1 MDRAVQLLDTAIG
14 AIKTARD
21 DLRHDTDLLP
31 SDLSAV
37 AGTLRELAWTIDGFI
52 STLNDAYALQHDL
65 GHDNGCDPAETVAR
79 INTNLEQVQRQFGSI
94 DSILGHTHNITS
106 KLFRRD

>member
-1 MDRAVQLLDTAIG
+1 MDRTVQLLDTAIG
-14 AIKTARD
+14 IIKTARD
-21 DLRHDTDLLP
+21 DLRHDTDMLP

-37 AGTLRELAWTIDGFI
+37 VGTLRELAWSLDSFI

-65 GHDNGCDPAETVAR
+65 GHDNGCDPAEAVAR
-79 INTNLEQVQRQFGSI
+79 ICDHLGHVRQQFATV

-106 KLFRRD
+106 KLFRND